1 MRIDNVSFPYPV
13 LGISDD
19 ITPSLDET
27 GCANPNIRVNDEG
40 DKFRVDVEL
49 KLTNLDILDYIQKE
63 KAEYTVEVH
72 CRSTLYR
79 HRVPSPVP
87 VFFFHIPKVLLNDK
101 LEFESFVVAKSDIHE
116 YKNRGLNPDYE
127 GHIINLHK
135 GDILVAYRKCAIPIN
150 IDLRNVRNM
159 KSFMKVI
166 KNENPQEHSVVY
178 GLDGPKIL
186 ILLPEEMMI
195 EYNKK
200 PSQPSADEE
209 NQRRTILKAS
219 LYLEALTFALLNY
232 KKHKE
237 DGYMWVNA
245 LTYRMQEPD
254 IREFCE
260 NLLIDDGEELN
271 YEDLFKLAHMMLN
284 QPYLNMLKQIGEKND
299 QFGPILTEG

>member
-19 ITPSLDET
+19 ITPSLEDT
-27 GCANPNIRVNDEG
+27 GCANPNISVTDEG
-40 DKFRVDVEL
+40 DCFLVNVEL
-49 KLTNLDILDYIQKE
+49 KLTNSDILEYIRQE

-79 HRVPSPVP
+79 NRVPSPEP
-87 VFFFHIPKVLLNDK
+87 VFSFKIKKVLLNDK
-101 LEFESFVVAKSDIHE
+101 LEFESFVVAKSDISE
-116 YKNRGLNPDYE
+116 YKNAGLNPDYE

-166 KNENPQEHSVVY
+166 KNENPNEHSVIY
-178 GLDGPKIL
+178 GLDGQKIL
-186 ILLPEEMMI
+186 IILPEEMMI

-200 PSQPSADEE
+200 PSQSSAEEE
-209 NQRRTILKAS
+209 NHRRTILKAS

-232 KKHKE
+232 KKHKD

-260 NLLIDDGEELN
+260 NLLANDGAELN
-271 YEDLFKLAHMMLN
+271 YDDLFKLAHMMLN
-284 QPYLNMLKQIGEKND
+284 QPYLSMLKQISVKND

>member
-19 ITPSLDET
+19 ITPSLNDT
-27 GCANPNIRVNDEG
+27 GCANPSIQVTDEG
-40 DKFRVDVEL
+40 GEFRVDVEL
-49 KLTNLDILDYIQKE
+49 KLTNSDILAYIQKE
-63 KAEYTVEVH
+63 AAEYAIEVH
-72 CRSTLYR
+72 CRSTMYR
-79 HRVPSPVP
+79 NRFPSPDP
-87 VFFFHIPKVLLNDK
+87 VFSFRIKKVLLNDK
-101 LEFESFVVAKSDIHE
+101 LEFESFVVAKHDIPG
-116 YKNRGLNPDYE
+116 YTNSGLNPDYE

-159 KSFMKVI
+159 KSFMRVM
-166 KNENPQEHSVVY
+166 KNENPNEHSVIY
-178 GLDGPKIL
+178 ELNGQKIV

-200 PSQPSADEE
+200 PSKSAVDEDTY
-209 NQRRTILKAS
+209 RRTILKAS

-232 KKHKE
+232 KKHKD
-237 DGYMWVNA
+237 DGFMWVNA

-260 NLLIDDGEELN
+260 NLLENNDEELN
-271 YEDLFKLAHMMLN
+271 YDDLFKLAHMMLN
-284 QPYLNMLKQIGEKND
+284 QPYLSMLKQISEQNN
-299 QFGPILTEG
+299 QYGPILTDE